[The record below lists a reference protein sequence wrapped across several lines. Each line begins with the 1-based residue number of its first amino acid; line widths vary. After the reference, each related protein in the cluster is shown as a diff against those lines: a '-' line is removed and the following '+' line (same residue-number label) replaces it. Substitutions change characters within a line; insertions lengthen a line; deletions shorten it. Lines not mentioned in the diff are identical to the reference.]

1 MKHYVLYKLLSFIEN
16 VIVFV
21 IVMACIIVLMSVPIG
36 NYTIQF
42 IILKLI
48 AMIVLVLI
56 SKVEGL
62 LDE

>member
-1 MKHYVLYKLLSFIEN
+1 MKHYVLYKILSFIEN